1 MRRLSTKTFAVNQ
14 AKQDIPPHLVKFL
27 QKTPEQQQRLSA
39 VKAILANEPSARNE
53 MSLDIVYDWM
63 LQNCKQ
69 VRRATHEIAVETCQ
83 RQRLNSCA
91 LNDPTV
97 QQQHLWVRT

>member
-1 MRRLSTKTFAVNQ
+1 MRRMSTRNFAITNQ
-14 AKQDIPPHLVKFL
+14 VKQEIIPPNLVKFL

-39 VKAILANEPSARNE
+39 VKAILVNEPSARNE

-69 VRRATHEIAVETCQ
+69 VSRIITRCAVET
-83 RQRLNSCA
+83 RHRA
-91 LNDPTV
+91 LLD
-97 QQQHLWVRT
+97 